1 MLCCWGLLLRLLL
14 AWGMLLL
21 LLRRG
26 VQGSTDRGRRRCRP
40 SGRMA
45 CRSCTCCALRGSRA
59 YEPFCA
65 ATPLNKRKKPTSIL
79 RKRTVCHTLAVVS
92 QDEARHW
99 LEGATREWPAL
110 WGARGGLLPLLW
122 VHMGT
127 GSPVSTLEQQ
137 KKPPLGE
144 MGAPQNVRDC
154 CRKACRT
161 RQIELPD
168 QSNWQAPA
176 ALISSS
182 V

>member
-92 QDEARHW
+92 QDEVRHW

-110 WGARGGLLPLLW
+110 WGARGGAAAFDVGSYGYWVTSEHARTAKEAAFRRDGGPPKCEGLLPEGLPDTPNRAAGSVQLA
-122 VHMGT
+122 GS
-127 GSPVSTLEQQ
+127 GSPY
-137 KKPPLGE
+137 
-144 MGAPQNVRDC
+144 
-154 CRKACRT
+154 
-161 RQIELPD
+161 
-168 QSNWQAPA
+168 
-176 ALISSS
+176 
-182 V
+182 